1 MKKIL
6 NHIKHLVYKRKQRKE
21 IKLIINY
28 IKLAKKYYIKC
39 INNGTYI
46 GMCITFNKAS
56 WHKPYYNK
64 SSKSIP
70 EFNSKYLNGDSN
82 EAYWWPI
89 KYTKVRLEAYDK
101 LINLYKT
108 KLKELC

>member
-1 MKKIL
+1 MITYIKKLI
-6 NHIKHLVYKRKQRKE
+6 IKRKQRKE

-28 IKLAKKYYIKC
+28 IKLAKKYYIEH
-39 INNGTYI
+39 INNHMYT
-46 GMCITFNKAS
+46 GMCVTFNRAS
-56 WHKPYYNK
+56 WHKLYYNK
-64 SSKSIP
+64 NISSKSIP
-70 EFNSKYLNGDSN
+70 EFNAKYLNGDSD
-82 EAYWWPI
+82 EVYWWPI